1 MAVVST
7 EAESDSTTSFGTN
20 VNNVLRPATVV
31 LLSAVATLAAC
42 TPDLPDKPSAADVLA
57 QTDRWLVG
65 KQGLANKLYDD
76 DVFAGYVAAEIC
88 TGDSQWLAVAHRAF
102 PTNYAHLNED
112 LSSAL
117 SVALVT
123 SPSEVLR
130 SFGSEPCH
138 LPDDL
143 PASCVTT
150 EWPARARRAIDAI
163 SSPTLDASKGECLK
177 QIDAITMRSTNA
189 QQ

>member
-1 MAVVST
+1 MIRGSSSTGIFFGLVV
-7 EAESDSTTSFGTN
+7 FLPIF
-20 VNNVLRPATVV
+20 VLAM
-31 LLSAVATLAAC
+31 LAAC
-42 TPDLPDKPSAADVLA
+42 TPDLPEKPSAADVLA
-57 QTDRWLVG
+57 QTNRWFVG

-76 DVFAGYVAAEIC
+76 DALAEYVVGEIC
-88 TGDSQWLAVAHRAF
+88 TGDSQWLQVAQRVF

-123 SPSEVLR
+123 SPSTVLR

-143 PASCVTT
+143 PASCVTMD
-150 EWPARARRAIDAI
+150 WPARATRAVEAVSPASLG
-163 SSPTLDASKGECLK
+163 SSKDECLK
-177 QIDAITMRSTNA
+177 KINTVATQPKNA
-189 QQ
+189 EQ

>member
-1 MAVVST
+1 VV
-7 EAESDSTTSFGTN
+7 AEGKYAS
-20 VNNVLRPATVV
+20 VATVMRGAS
-31 LLSAVATLAAC
+31 SAGCFFRLVAFVPVFSLAMLAAC
-42 TPDLPDKPSAADVLA
+42 APDLPDKPSAADVLA
-57 QTDRWLVG
+57 QTDRWFVG

-76 DVFAGYVAAEIC
+76 DALAEYVVGELC
-88 TGDSQWLAVAHRAF
+88 TGDSQWLEVARRVF

-123 SPSEVLR
+123 SPSTVLR

-143 PASCVTT
+143 PASCVTMD
-150 EWPARARRAIDAI
+150 WPARATRAIEAV
-163 SSPTLDASKGECLK
+163 SAASLGNSKDECLK
-177 QIDAITMRSTNA
+177 KVNTVATQPKNA
-189 QQ
+189 EQ